1 MRHFFLT
8 DGTLTPD
15 SREARLFGEDA
26 RHIALAL
33 RARVGDTVRLA
44 DGTGLSYPAR
54 LSAITPTEVIC
65 EVLGCERATVEL
77 PLAVHLFVG
86 YPKGDK
92 LDLVIEKAVEL
103 GVSTVTPFLSSRC
116 VRRPAAEKQ
125 DRLLERQNRIARAA
139 AEQCGR
145 VALPRVCQTLDL
157 SAAMESAARAELP
170 LFFYEGEGTAPMGRL
185 LRTVPSPASVSV
197 VVGPEG
203 GFSEEEVALA
213 RRAGLRLAGLG
224 ERILRCETAPIA
236 ALACL
241 GFFYD
246 FGDLA

>member
-8 DGTLTPD
+8 DGSLTPD
-15 SREARLFGEDA
+15 STTATLTGEDA

-33 RARVGDTVRLA
+33 RARVGDPVMLA
-44 DGTGLSYPAR
+44 DGTGRSYTAR
-54 LSAITPTEVIC
+54 LTAITPTAVTAEIGEC
-65 EVLGCERATVEL
+65 RMATVEL
-77 PLAVHLFVG
+77 PVEVALYVG

-92 LDLVIEKAVEL
+92 LELVIEKAVEL
-103 GVSTVTPFLSSRC
+103 GAAKVIPFLSSRC

-125 DRLLERQNRIARAA
+125 ERLGERYNRIARAA

-145 VALPRVCQTLDL
+145 VVLPRVLPTMDFLPAMK
-157 SAAMESAARAELP
+157 AAAATDLP
-170 LFFYEGEGTAPMGRL
+170 LFFYEGQGTEPLGRL
-185 LRTVPSPASVSV
+185 LSGSPAPRTVSI

-203 GFSEEEVALA
+203 GFSEEEVAA
-213 RRAGLRLAGLG
+213 AQAAGCLLAGLG

-246 FGDLA
+246 FGKNT